1 MSERTVVVQ
10 MFAVA
15 RDLAGTGAVTLSLPL
30 SATVGDLRRAL
41 LDKHPALQKLGGALR
56 LAVNADYA
64 QDGDPLGDAIDV
76 ACIPPVSG
84 G

>member
-1 MSERTVVVQ
+1 MSDRPITVQ

-15 RDLAGTGAVTLSLPL
+15 RDLAGSGTVTVSLPL

-41 LDKHPALQKLGGALR
+41 LDKHPALKKLGGALR

-64 QDGDPLGDAIDV
+64 QDGDLLGDAVDV

>member
-1 MSERTVVVQ
+1 MRLTVQ

-15 RDLAGTGAVTLSLPL
+15 RDLAGSPTVELDVPAGATI
-30 SATVGDLRRAL
+30 ATVRAALVERVPTLGPLTKHL
-41 LDKHPALQKLGGALR
+41 LF
-56 LAVNADYA
+56 AVNADYA
-64 QDGDPLGDAIDV
+64 QDTTVVSEGAEV